1 MKRRQGAAFIFVF
14 LLPVLAWAQP
24 RLDQEQVNLD
34 TSQLFA
40 LGGSSEEKLAE
51 VFTPARDGFIT
62 QLTLPMTCEPSATVS
77 VQIEETAG
85 GVPDGTVLG
94 REDVPG
100 TVFTSVPTPAI
111 GFRIVEFRHPVRVS
125 AGVQY
130 AFTMTASGGSCGAW
144 IGPAGHLY
152 GGGSAYFDARPN
164 PPGWL
169 ELFDNGGQYHDLAF
183 QIFTAG
189 SRSGR

>member
-1 MKRRQGAAFIFVF
+1 MALVVF
-14 LLPVLAWAQP
+14 LFVPMLAWAQP

-34 TSQLFA
+34 TSQVLA
-40 LGGSSEEKLAE
+40 LGGSSAEKLAQ
-51 VFTPARDGFIT
+51 VFTIGRDGFIAD
-62 QLTLPMTCEPSATVS
+62 LTLPMTCEPAATVT
-77 VQIEETAG
+77 VRIEQTSA
-85 GVPDGTVLG
+85 GVPSGVSLG
-94 REDVPG
+94 AEDVPG

-130 AFTMTASGGSCGAW
+130 ALTLEAAGGSCGVW
-144 IGPAGHLY
+144 IGPVGHVVA
-152 GGGSAYFDARPN
+152 GGSAFFDARPN

-169 ELFDNGGQYHDLAF
+169 ELFDNNGQYHDLAF
-183 QIFTAG
+183 QVFTVD